1 MSAHRS
7 RAAVSARPRG
17 CATIWLIRLSVTGVT
32 LPSSSLPRSSRLP
45 CSGSDGLASA
55 ARKSGLAET
64 TRPNR
69 NSPSSR
75 SSRPS
80 FASAAR
86 TSASTASCSIASDR
100 SPEVAQWP
108 SAAAATRASARPVI
122 FPCNSAA
129 TTAPFSAAGLPGSDS
144 ARRSPCSVSSSP
156 TTANSSLAS
165 LVATVALVTWS
176 ADSRSESSANE
187 ALLTP
192 RMRTRLP
199 GVLRRF
205 LPNGAWCQPPGSW
218 RAARAL
224 HLLQLV
230 EEPVHHPALPHGLGE
245 RLAHDL
251 AGQLGGQRPDLG
263 AQRGQRLLAFG
274 LDLGLRGLGHPARL
288 GLGLLAHIGDDLR
301 ALLPGLLA
309 QPGGLVPGVGQLLP
323 VLLEQLLG
331 LLLRLIGAGQPALD
345 RLGPLGQYLLD
356 AGQPQLGQEA
366 EHQGEQDRADD
377 ELRPR
382 GEQRVRRRRAVSEK
396 DHHAPF
402 LDRAQL
408 YLKMNGATRP
418 ISA

>member
-32 LPSSSLPRSSRLP
+32 LPSSSLPSSSRLP

-55 ARKSGLAET
+55 ARRSGLAET

-165 LVATVALVTWS
+165 LVATVALVMCS
-176 ADSRSESSANE
+176 ADNRSDRSANE

-192 RMRTRLP
+192 RMRIAFCANFRAYF
-199 GVLRRF
+199 GF
-205 LPNGAWCQPPGSW
+205 LCRTS
-218 RAARAL
+218 RASRAG
-224 HLLQLV
+224 HLLELV
-230 EEPVHHPALPHGLGE
+230 EEPVDHPVLPDRVFE

-251 AGQLGGQRPDLG
+251 ARQLGGQRPDLG
-263 AQRGQRLLAFG
+263 AQRVQRLLAFG
-274 LDLGLRGLGHPARL
+274 LDLGLRGLGHPARQ
-288 GLGLLAHIGDDLR
+288 G
-301 ALLPGLLA
+301 
-309 QPGGLVPGVGQLLP
+309 
-323 VLLEQLLG
+323 LG
-331 LLLRLIGAGQPALD
+331 LLLRLIGAGQAAFD
-345 RLGPLGQYLLD
+345 RLGAVGQRLGD
-356 AGQPQLGQEA
+356 AGQRHPSQEA
-366 EHQGEQDRADD
+366 EHQEEQDRADD
-377 ELRPR
+377 ELGPR
-382 GEQRVRRRRAVSEK
+382 GEQRVRRRRAAVSEG
-396 DHHAPF
+396 DHHALF
-402 LDRAQL
+402 LDRL
-408 YLKMNGATRP
+408 SCT
-418 ISA
+418 